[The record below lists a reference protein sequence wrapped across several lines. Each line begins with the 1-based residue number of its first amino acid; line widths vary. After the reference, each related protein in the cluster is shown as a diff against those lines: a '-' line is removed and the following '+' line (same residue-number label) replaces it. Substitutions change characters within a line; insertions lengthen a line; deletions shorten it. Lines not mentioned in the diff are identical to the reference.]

1 MKSSQ
6 KNKFASSVLLRCCI
20 GLAATAVSG
29 LWTPS
34 LTSIAWCDVVPN
46 SGGRLDYGLEG
57 LDIPLAPLLNDTTPR
72 TTQLLGEALRSA
84 TTTAAKVQFIC
95 EVGMC
100 QMPESVVII
109 KPLITDSEP
118 MVRGAV
124 CGAIEN
130 LASCPGTTRGLK
142 DAIRKEADLVTALGK
157 VMAEDTDAR
166 CRIAALDALV
176 ALQGP
181 DSPAILAAVAPR
193 TVPDAGL
200 VARALAH
207 ASRPAHLE
215 MIQKLWPSLPES
227 SRVIATVALGRI
239 GDPRGAELVLA
250 LAKGDVPARL
260 AMLDALGGMK
270 ATSQV
275 AVVKSGLADPH
286 ASVRRAAVGALQ
298 TVATPQMRR
307 SQGLSRLKDSDST
320 VRQAAVTLLGANILP
335 ELAKPIASQLS
346 DPYQPLYAAALKA
359 LWTSPDPAVRQA
371 CIDVAASLLDNPD
384 PRRQQDGSYILGR
397 YRSDAALEKHIELA
411 ATFETP
417 KPDWA
422 LVAQA
427 AESLGRIG
435 RPEAKPCVLKLA
447 GLAVEAAHTPQG
459 ETAPAIANG
468 MIACGRLGEKG
479 VLPAAHRALGGDPQK
494 MASILR
500 TAAAFA
506 IGAVGTTA
514 DTGAFPAIISGGS
527 APFESPQTRLEVLR
541 AIGNLQDKVNLGV
554 TKATTITS
562 VPERWMAHWAHDRI
576 TGQTTPFTPPPS
588 MWQADV
594 SITDLTARP

>member
-1 MKSSQ
+1 MKSSE

-20 GLAATAVSG
+20 GVAVTATGG
-29 LWTPS
+29 LWTAP

-46 SGGRLDYGLEG
+46 SGGRLDYGMEG
-57 LDIPLAPLLNDTTPR
+57 LDIPPSPLVNDTSPR

-84 TTTAAKVQFIC
+84 TTTAAKVQFVS

-100 QMPESVVII
+100 QMPESVAIV
-109 KPLITDSEP
+109 KPLITDSEAV
-118 MVRGAV
+118 VRAAV

-142 DAIRKEADLVTALGK
+142 DAIRKDPDLVTALGK
-157 VMAEDTDAR
+157 VLAEDTDVR
-166 CRIAALDALV
+166 CRVAALDALV

-181 DSPAILAAVAPR
+181 DSPAILAAASPR
-193 TVPDAGL
+193 AVPDAAL
-200 VARALAH
+200 VARAIVH
-207 ASRPAHLE
+207 ASRPAHLP

-227 SRVIATVALGRI
+227 TRVSATAALGRI
-239 GDPRGAELVLA
+239 GDPKGADLVVS

-260 AMLDALGGMK
+260 AMIDALGGMK

-275 AVVKSGLADPH
+275 AVVKAGLTDPH

-298 TVATPQMRR
+298 TVATPEMRR
-307 SQGLSRLKDSDST
+307 SEGLARLKDSDAT

-335 ELAKPIASQLS
+335 ELAKPIATQLP
-346 DPYQPLYAAALKA
+346 DPYQPLYAAALNA
-359 LWTSPDPAVRQA
+359 LSTSPDPAVRQA
-371 CIDVAASLLDNPD
+371 CIDVAAGLLDNAD

-411 ATFETP
+411 ATFEGP

-422 LVAQA
+422 LVEQT

-435 RPEAKPCVLKLA
+435 RPEAKPCMLKLA
-447 GLAVEAAHTPQG
+447 SLPVEKAHAPQA

-479 VLPAAHRALGGDPQK
+479 VLPAAHTALGGDPQK

-500 TAAAFA
+500 TSAAFA

-514 DTGAFPAIISGGS
+514 DTGAFPGIISGGS
-527 APFESPQTRLEVLR
+527 APFETPQTRIEVLR
-541 AIGNLQDKVNLGV
+541 AIGNLRDKAHLGV
-554 TKATTITS
+554 TQATTITS
-562 VPERWMAHWAHDRI
+562 VTERWMAHWAHDRI
-576 TGQTTPFTPPPS
+576 TGQTTPFTPPVS
-588 MWQADV
+588 TWQADV
-594 SITDLTARP
+594 SIIDLSARP